1 MHEKTFADAFH
12 VPACS
17 VFGVRLRNY
26 AIGHELAM
34 QRDGN
39 PVATYTPQAF
49 TELALAA
56 QKASLAQA
64 VEVCA
69 YRTPRCKWLW
79 ALRASRMPFGAE
91 LDKFQAYRL
100 AGSLDMPTVKQPRT
114 SGVPFH
120 YYGAPELA
128 RLLNYVTE
136 HHQVMIQTHFEGS
149 PLNFPLGLARILW
162 LTDAETRGEI
172 WVENFQDVEHK
183 RRVEEHRKAHPESGI
198 AVGDAAIKE
207 AARKWNSEHP
217 EAPVPET

>member
-69 YRTPRCKWLW
+69 YRTPRCKWL
-79 ALRASRMPFGAE
+79 
-91 LDKFQAYRL
+91 
-100 AGSLDMPTVKQPRT
+100 
-114 SGVPFH
+114 
-120 YYGAPELA
+120 
-128 RLLNYVTE
+128 
-136 HHQVMIQTHFEGS
+136 
-149 PLNFPLGLARILW
+149 
-162 LTDAETRGEI
+162 
-172 WVENFQDVEHK
+172 
-183 RRVEEHRKAHPESGI
+183 
-198 AVGDAAIKE
+198 
-207 AARKWNSEHP
+207 
-217 EAPVPET
+217 